1 MLTYFPYVLPL
12 QLHLKTKT
20 GFAVIRLF
28 SILVFKEIGSVAH
41 LRVSP
46 FVSGSMNL
54 LILPDD

>member
-1 MLTYFPYVLPL
+1 
-12 QLHLKTKT
+12 
-20 GFAVIRLF
+20 LF

-46 FVSGSMNL
+46 FVIRSMDL